1 MGARASSG
9 EGAYERYAPAL
20 LRKAERM
27 LQSREDA
34 RDIVQSLFLDLL
46 QAAGAEPPSLPFL
59 YRAVTN
65 RCLNHLRDR
74 ATRTRLLERADPA
87 LRGPVRL
94 SCEEHVIGV
103 DLLAKLATALDADTC
118 EMIVYRYVDDLSQ
131 DEIAELTG
139 YSRKT
144 VGKRLER
151 AHEAVRALALPRGEG
166 A

>member
-1 MGARASSG
+1 MEGRASSAVD
-9 EGAYERYAPAL
+9 AYQRYAPAL

-27 LQSREDA
+27 LQSRDDA
-34 RDIVQSLFLDLL
+34 KDIVQSLFLDLL
-46 QAAGAEPPSLPFL
+46 QAGGAEPPSLPFL

-65 RCLNHLRDR
+65 RCLNYLRDR
-74 ATRTRLLERADPA
+74 GNRARLLEQADPA
-87 LRGPVRL
+87 LRGPARL
-94 SCEEHVIGV
+94 SCEEQVIGV
-103 DLLAKLATALDADTC
+103 DMLAKLVSAIDAGTC

-151 AHEAVRALALPRGEG
+151 AREAVRTLTSTRGDD